1 MPMEPILSKTE
12 IAELLRGILDG
23 KVPLDEEEKEHP
35 SFLACTPAN
44 LFQLTRPDSEQFR
57 IPNFDIILDIFCRS
71 YATSISN
78 ELQRTFT
85 ITRTALESFEFQKFM
100 ADKTN
105 PGAIGILDMNPL
117 QYGAMIIFDP
127 VLSFS
132 MLEIMLGAS
141 SELESLHLDRRLTT
155 IELNILRTILADA
168 CNDLNKAFSQL
179 MEMHTALIKLE
190 NNARMVSLVEPD
202 AEVIVGTFMVK
213 VGEQSGEIHLIFPF
227 ATLEPIR
234 ESLKELLN
242 IPTITKSTWQAVL
255 EEEIQEVPATVVAQ
269 SGTITLSINQMLHLQ
284 AGDIL
289 DLDYN
294 PNAPL
299 KVLVEDK
306 LKFLAIPGTHNGK
319 KAINLTSVYQ

>member
-1 MPMEPILSKTE
+1 MEPILSKTE
-12 IAELLRGILDG
+12 IADLLRGILDG
-23 KVPLDEEEKEHP
+23 KVSLDVDEKEQHP
-35 SFLACTPAN
+35 FLDCTPAN
-44 LFQLTRPDSEQFR
+44 LFQLTRPDNEQFR

-71 YATSISN
+71 YATSLSN
-78 ELQRTFT
+78 QLQRSFT

-155 IELNILRTILADA
+155 IELNILKTILSDA

-179 MEMHTALIKLE
+179 LEMHTALIKLE
-190 NNARMVSLVEPD
+190 NNARLVSIVEPD

-213 VGEQSGEIHLIFPF
+213 VGEQAGEIHLIFPF
-227 ATLEPIR
+227 ATLEPLR

-242 IPTITKSTWQAVL
+242 IPSITKSTWQHVL
-255 EEEIQEVPATVVAQ
+255 EEEIQEVPATIIAQ
-269 SGTITLSINQMLHLQ
+269 SGIITLSINQILHIQ

-319 KAINLTSVYQ
+319 KAINLTSVHQ

>member
-1 MPMEPILSKTE
+1 MEPILSKTE

-23 KVPLDEEEKEHP
+23 KIPLDEEEQERRT
-35 SFLACTPAN
+35 FLACTPTN

-57 IPNFDIILDIFCRS
+57 IPNFDIILDMFCRS

-141 SELESLHLDRRLTT
+141 SELQSLHLDRRLTT

-179 MEMHTALIKLE
+179 MEMHTSLIKLE
-190 NNARMVSLVEPD
+190 NNARLVSLVEPD
-202 AEVIVGTFMVK
+202 TEVIVGTFVVK

-227 ATLEPIR
+227 ATLEPLR

-242 IPTITKSTWQAVL
+242 IPTITKSTWQGVL
-255 EEEIQEVPATVVAQ
+255 EEEIQEVPATVIAQ
-269 SGTITLSINQMLHLQ
+269 SGTITLSINQILHLQ

-294 PNAPL
+294 PNTPL

>member
-1 MPMEPILSKTE
+1 MEPILSKTE

-23 KVPLDEEEKEHP
+23 KVPLDEEEKEHQA
-35 SFLACTPAN
+35 FLACTPAN

-132 MLEIMLGAS
+132 MVEIMLGAS

-179 MEMHTALIKLE
+179 MEMHTTLIKLE

-227 ATLEPIR
+227 ATLEPLR

-242 IPTITKSTWQAVL
+242 IPTITKSTWQSVL
-255 EEEIQEVPATVVAQ
+255 EEEIQEVPATIVAQ
-269 SGTITLSINQMLHLQ
+269 SGTITLSINQILHLQ

-299 KVLVEDK
+299 RVLVENK

-319 KAINLTSVYQ
+319 KAINLTSVHL